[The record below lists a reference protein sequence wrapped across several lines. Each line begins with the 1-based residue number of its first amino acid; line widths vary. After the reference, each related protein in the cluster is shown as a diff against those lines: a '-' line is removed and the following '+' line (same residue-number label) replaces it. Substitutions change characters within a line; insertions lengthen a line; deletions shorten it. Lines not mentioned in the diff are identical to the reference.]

1 MNDKDIKL
9 VVRDIAEEIP
19 VKRFGDPEDV
29 GELAAFLAS
38 PRSSFITATIIYID
52 GGMKGPPISVV

>member
-1 MNDKDIKL
+1 MDDKDIKL

-38 PRSSFITATIIYID
+38 PRSSFITATIMYID

>member
-1 MNDKDIKL
+1 MDDKDIKL
-9 VVRDIAEEIP
+9 VVRDISAEIP
-19 VKRFGDPEDV
+19 VNRFGVPEDV

-38 PRSSFITATIIYID
+38 SRSNFITATVMYID